1 MRYSTVGPKRRE
13 PLAVHS
19 SARVSPG
26 PGEHRSARLKL
37 WEFSFSALVL
47 TLCGCAGYQLG
58 PTNGVAAGARSVQI
72 TPFVNKTLEERLS
85 DPVTFE
91 LRKELQRDGTYKLA
105 THGDADIILSGVL
118 TRYDRQEVT
127 LTSNDVLTV
136 LDFQLRLTADVLA
149 IERSTG
155 KTNLHQLVTG
165 STLIRVGSDLNSAE
179 RQAWPL
185 LADDLAR
192 KVTALL
198 ADGKW

>member
-1 MRYSTVGPKRRE
+1 
-13 PLAVHS
+13 
-19 SARVSPG
+19 
-26 PGEHRSARLKL
+26 
-37 WEFSFSALVL
+37 
-47 TLCGCAGYQLG
+47 
-58 PTNGVAAGARSVQI
+58 VAAGARSVQI